1 MAQIDLRGEKKNM
14 SNKKLILGVFGVFTL
29 LFGLTRNL
37 KATTFS
43 NFGSI
48 SIPASGT
55 EGIANPYQSIITVS
69 GMTGTITDVNVII
82 DGLSHTFPDDID
94 MLLVGPG
101 GQKIILLSDAGGP
114 GDVANLNIT
123 FDDEA
128 AASPS
133 NGQFLESGTF
143 KPSNYT
149 GNGGPIDVF
158 PAPAPVGPY
167 GSLLSIF
174 DGTTPNG
181 SWRLFVFDDEGSD
194 VGRIA
199 NGWSLD
205 IATAVAE
212 PSTFVL
218 LGAGL
223 LGLAARAR
231 KKKL

>member
-1 MAQIDLRGEKKNM
+1 MSKNKPTFY
-14 SNKKLILGVFGVFTL
+14 SFLSAIIFLFVL
-29 LFGLTRNL
+29 PFGLE
-37 KATTFS
+37 ATTFS
-43 NFGSI
+43 NLDPI

-55 EGIANPYQSIITVS
+55 EGIANPYPSIINVS
-69 GMTGTITDVNVII
+69 GMNGAITDINVTIN
-82 DGLSHTFPDDID
+82 GLSHTFPDDID
-94 MLLVGPG
+94 ILLVGPG

-114 GDVANLNIT
+114 GDVVNITMT

-128 AASPS
+128 ASSPL
-133 NGQFLESGTF
+133 NGQFLVSGSFT
-143 KPSNYT
+143 PSNYT

-158 PAPAPVGPY
+158 PAPAPVGSY

-174 DGTTPNG
+174 DGIAPNG
-181 SWRLFVFDDEGSD
+181 NWSLFVFDDEGQD

-199 NGWSLD
+199 NGWSLE

-223 LGLAARAR
+223 LGLAARKR
-231 KKKL
+231 KAKR

>member
-1 MAQIDLRGEKKNM
+1 ML
-14 SNKKLILGVFGVFTL
+14 LFVFTHSL
-29 LFGLTRNL
+29 E
-37 KATTFS
+37 ATTFS
-43 NFGSI
+43 NFDPI

-55 EGIANPYQSIITVS
+55 EGIADPYSSIINVS
-69 GMTGTITDVNVII
+69 GMTGAITDVNVTIT
-82 DGLSHTFPDDID
+82 GLSHTFPDDID

-114 GDVANLNIT
+114 GDVTNINIT

-128 AASPS
+128 ASSPS
-133 NGQFLESGTF
+133 NGQFLVSGSF

-158 PAPAPVGPY
+158 PAPAPAGPY

-174 DGTTPNG
+174 DGTGPNG
-181 SWRLFVFDDEGSD
+181 NWSLFVFDDEGSD

-205 IATAVAE
+205 IATAVVE
-212 PSTFVL
+212 PSTLVL
-218 LGAGL
+218 FGAGL
-223 LGLAARAR
+223 LGLAVRVR

>member
-69 GMTGTITDVNVII
+69 GVTGTITDVNVII
-82 DGLSHTFPDDID
+82 NGLSHTFPDDID

-158 PAPAPVGPY
+158 PAPAPAGPY

-181 SWRLFVFDDEGSD
+181 NWRLFVLDDEGSD

-223 LGLAARAR
+223 LGLAARTR